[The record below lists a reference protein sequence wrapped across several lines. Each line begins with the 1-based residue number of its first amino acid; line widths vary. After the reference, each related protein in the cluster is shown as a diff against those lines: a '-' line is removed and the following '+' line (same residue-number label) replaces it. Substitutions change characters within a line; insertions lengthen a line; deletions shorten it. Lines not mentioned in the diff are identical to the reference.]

1 MVPRNLLLLLSNDQ
15 KKNSEVENGLT
26 QRGYSVFRVGSQEEA
41 VRKMRTKSV
50 DMLICDTSFIKGEQK
65 SFSEFIQANGERFL
79 PVILVAAEMQDEDKE
94 LFKTFPGVRA
104 MVPQPLD
111 LSQLEKLVA
120 GNLPEESSIPGLE
133 PDDDSDKPLYDRKDN
148 ISIDI
153 GVFVTQNGAAPFR
166 VNLVEYAEG
175 TVLLDVGTQAFKK
188 DELLSVSIKSTG
200 PTGESQVEF
209 QGKVLNIED
218 VEDGSTRLV
227 TVDSS
232 QVGAEFTKQIVGQV
246 TRRQS
251 ELLKFI
257 RDTQE

>member
-1 MVPRNLLLLLSNDQ
+1 MIARNLLLLLSNDQ
-15 KKNSEVENGLT
+15 KKNSEVEAGLS
-26 QRGYSVFRVGSQEEA
+26 QRGYSVFRVSSQEEA

-50 DMLICDTSFIKGEQK
+50 DLLICDTAFIKGEQK
-65 SFSEFIQANGERFL
+65 SFSDFIKANGERFL
-79 PVILVAAEMQDEDKE
+79 PVILVAEEMKDEDKE
-94 LFKTFPGVRA
+94 LFKTLPGVRA

-120 GNLPEESSIPGLE
+120 GNLPDDTAIPGLE
-133 PDDDSDKPLYDRKDN
+133 PDDDSEKPLYDRRDN

-153 GVFVTQNGAAPFR
+153 GVFVKGQGGESIQ
-166 VNLVEYAEG
+166 VSLVEYGEG
-175 TVLLDVGTQAFKK
+175 SVLLDVGRQDFQK
-188 DELLSVSIKSTG
+188 DQNLSVSIKSTG
-200 PTGESQVEF
+200 PNGNSQVEF
-209 QGKVLNIED
+209 QGKVLS
-218 VEDGSTRLV
+218 VEDIEESGTRLI

-232 QVGAEFTKQIVGQV
+232 SVAAEFTKQIAGQV